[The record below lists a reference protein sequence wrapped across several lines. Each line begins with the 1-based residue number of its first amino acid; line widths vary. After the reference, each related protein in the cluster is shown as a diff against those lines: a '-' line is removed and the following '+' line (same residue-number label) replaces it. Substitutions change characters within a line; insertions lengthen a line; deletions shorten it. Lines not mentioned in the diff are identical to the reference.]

1 MAAPAFFSLP
11 GLESHG
17 AGVGEESMRRF
28 ISLFAVMVWAAAALA
43 QAPAPKGHLVLIGG
57 GEKPAD
63 AMRKFVELA
72 GGPQALIV
80 AIPTASKE
88 PDTGAYYVTL
98 FKETYGCANVVALEI
113 KSKADAVRPDFAEV
127 ARKAGGVFF
136 GGGDQIRITN
146 ALLDTP
152 VGAAIAEAFNR
163 GAVVGGTS
171 AGTACQSDP
180 MITGE
185 GDFKVIRTNSV
196 ELWRGLGFFRGVVV
210 DQHFVARQRSNRLL
224 SVILEHPDLLG
235 VGVDED
241 TAVWVRPDGTF
252 QVMGRSCVMVL
263 DAKGAQ
269 VTRQPV
275 ETGQDL
281 LGVHG
286 LTVQVLLPGETYD
299 LARRVVIASG
309 FGPASGS

>member
-1 MAAPAFFSLP
+1 
-11 GLESHG
+11 
-17 AGVGEESMRRF
+17 
-28 ISLFAVMVWAAAALA
+28 
-43 QAPAPKGHLVLIGG
+43 VLIGG
-57 GEKPAD
+57 GEKPAE

-88 PDTGAYYVTL
+88 PDTGAYYVKL
-98 FKETYGCANVVALEI
+98 FKEEYGCANVSSLEI
-113 KSKADAVRPDFAEV
+113 TSKADAMRPDYA
-127 ARKAGGVFF
+127 ALAGKAGGIFF
-136 GGGDQIRITN
+136 GGGDQIRITD
-146 ALLDTP
+146 ALLGTP
-152 VGAAIAEAFNR
+152 VGGAIADAFAR
-163 GAVVGGTS
+163 GAVIGGHS

-196 ELWRGLGFFRGVVV
+196 ELWQGLGFFRGVVV
-210 DQHFVARQRSNRLL
+210 DQHFIARQRSNRLV
-224 SVILEHPDLLG
+224 SVILEHPGLLG

-252 QVMGRSCVMVL
+252 QVMGKSCVMVL
-263 DAKGAQ
+263 DAKGAE
-269 VTRQPV
+269 VSRQPV

-286 LTVQVLLPGETYD
+286 MRVHILLPGESFD
-299 LARRVVIASG
+299 LARRAVIGAN
-309 FGPASGS
+309 PAPAAGR

>member
-1 MAAPAFFSLP
+1 LP
-11 GLESHG
+11 VFESHG
-17 AGVGEESMRRF
+17 PGTEEESMRRS
-28 ISLFAVMVWAAAALA
+28 ISLLAAMIWAAAALA
-43 QAPAPKGHLVLIGG
+43 QAAATRGHLVLIGG

-113 KSKADAVRPDFAEV
+113 KNKADAMRTDYAEL

-163 GAVVGGTS
+163 GAVIGGTS

-185 GDFKVIRTNSV
+185 GDFKVIRANSV

-210 DQHFVARQRSNRLL
+210 DQHFIARQRSNRLL
-224 SVILEHPDLLG
+224 SVILEHPELLG

-241 TAVWVRPDGTF
+241 TAVWVRPDDTF

-275 ETGQDL
+275 DTGLDL

-299 LARRVVIASG
+299 LARRAVIPGGAV
-309 FGPASGS
+309 PTPGS